1 MSTRQLAI
9 FKIGSEEFGIEID
22 RISSIE
28 QMLEIF
34 KIPNSPEYI
43 EGMVNLRGKV
53 HTVINL
59 RKRFGMQCPESDE
72 NSRIIMVHSSS
83 AGSSASSSA
92 SSSAVTGIIV
102 DTARE
107 IIKVEDSDFDTDTK
121 PKSGSKN
128 KFVCGSIKNGGRTI
142 LLLDVDKVLA

>member
-9 FKIGSEEFGIEID
+9 FKTGSEEFGIEID

-34 KIPNSPEYI
+34 KIPNSLEYI

-59 RKRFGMQCPESDE
+59 RKRFGMHCPEFDE
-72 NSRIIMVHSSS
+72 NNRIIMVN
-83 AGSSASSSA
+83 

-102 DTARE
+102 DTIRE
-107 IIKVEDSDFDTDTK
+107 IIKADDSDFDTK
-121 PKSGSKN
+121 LKSGTKN
-128 KFVCGSIKNGGRTI
+128 KFICGSVKNGNRTI
-142 LLLDVDKVLA
+142 LLLDVDKVLAQESA

>member
-1 MSTRQLAI
+1 MHVSTRQLAI

-34 KIPNSPEYI
+34 KIPNSLEYI

-59 RKRFGMQCPESDE
+59 RKRFGMHCPEFDE
-72 NSRIIMVHSSS
+72 NNRIIMVN
-83 AGSSASSSA
+83 

-102 DTARE
+102 DTVRE
-107 IIKVEDSDFDTDTK
+107 IIKADDSDFGTDTK
-121 PKSGSKN
+121 LKSGSKN
-128 KFVCGSIKNGGRTI
+128 KFACGSVKNGSRTI

>member
-9 FKIGSEEFGIEID
+9 FKIGSEEYGIDID

-28 QMLEIF
+28 KMLEIF
-34 KIPNSPEYI
+34 KIPNSSDYI

-59 RKRFGMQCPESDE
+59 RKRFGMHCPEFNE
-72 NSRIIMVHSSS
+72 NNRIIMVNSSS
-83 AGSSASSSA
+83 GI
-92 SSSAVTGIIV
+92 TGIIV

-107 IIKVEDSDFDTDTK
+107 IIKVEDNDFDTGTKHDHDT
-121 PKSGSKN
+121 KN
-128 KFVCGSIKNGGRTI
+128 KFLCGSVSNGSRTL
-142 LLLDVDKVLA
+142 LLLDTDKLLARE